1 MNSHTLSGLRKKNQY
16 WFLSLIVPFLL
27 VGVLDSIAQEE
38 PAITMTADKG
48 SYLPGET
55 VQLSG
60 VVSGQEYPLVA
71 IQVKDSDNN
80 LILIRT
86 IQADQNGNFAI
97 QFKIPPT
104 ATSGK
109 FTISAS
115 SRVNGFVVTQN
126 QVITAKVPEFPF
138 SGVVLAIA
146 VVIPIIF
153 YRVRTRFF

>member
-1 MNSHTLSGLRKKNQY
+1 M
-16 WFLSLIVPFLL
+16 PFLL
-27 VGVLDSIAQEE
+27 AGVSHSFAQEE
-38 PAITMTADKG
+38 PSITMTTDKS

-55 VQLSG
+55 VELKG
-60 VVSGQEYPLVA
+60 IVTGQQYPLVA

-86 IQADQNGNFAI
+86 IQTDQNGNFALE
-97 QFKIPPT
+97 FKIPPT

-126 QVITAKVPEFPF
+126 QVISATVPEF
-138 SGVVLAIA
+138 SLSSLVLAIA
-146 VVIPIIF
+146 VVIPIIL
-153 YRVRTRFF
+153 YRSKTRFL

>member
-1 MNSHTLSGLRKKNQY
+1 MNSHILSALRKKNQY
-16 WFLSLIVPFLL
+16 WTISLIIPILFA
-27 VGVLDSIAQEE
+27 GVSHSFAQEG
-38 PAITMTADKG
+38 PSITITADKD

-55 VQLSG
+55 VKLSG
-60 VVSGQEYPLVA
+60 VVTGQQYPLVA

-86 IQADQNGNFAI
+86 IQADQNGNFALE
-97 QFKIPPT
+97 FKIPPT

-126 QVITAKVPEFPF
+126 QIISAKVPEFPL
-138 SGVVLAIA
+138 SGVVLAISI
-146 VVIPIIF
+146 VIPMMF
-153 YRVRTRFF
+153 FRARTRFF

>member
-1 MNSHTLSGLRKKNQY
+1 M
-16 WFLSLIVPFLL
+16 IVSFLL
-27 VGVLDSIAQEE
+27 AGVSHSFAQEE
-38 PAITMTADKG
+38 PAITITADKG

-60 VVSGQEYPLVA
+60 IVTGQEYPFVA

-86 IQADQNGNFAI
+86 IQGDQNGNFAI

-153 YRVRTRFF
+153 YRVRT